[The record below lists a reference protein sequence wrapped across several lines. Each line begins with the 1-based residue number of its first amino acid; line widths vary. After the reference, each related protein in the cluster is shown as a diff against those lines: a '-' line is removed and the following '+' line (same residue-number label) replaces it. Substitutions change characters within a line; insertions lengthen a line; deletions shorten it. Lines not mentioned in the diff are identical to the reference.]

1 MLVIASQS
9 AMGKRAATGTTI
21 PATLIDEEDRPDP
34 YRLYR
39 KPNSGEGY
47 KMTTPMSQGLPGT
60 PPDAGAD
67 FGLFYQG
74 EGDQYASPVDGDFD
88 NGDPENPFTGRKRDE
103 GETEYGVGQQEIGWA
118 DPSSPLSAVR
128 RAFERRPD
136 SGSIQELLRKKR
148 SQ

>member
-9 AMGKRAATGTTI
+9 ALSKRAATGTTV
-21 PATLIDEEDRPDP
+21 PATLIDEVDRPDP

-47 KMTTPMSQGLPGT
+47 KMVTPMSQGMPET

-74 EGDQYASPVDGDFD
+74 KGDQYVAPVDGDFD
-88 NGDPENPFTGRKRDE
+88 HGDPEDPFTGRQRGE
-103 GETEYGVGQQEIGWA
+103 GEGEYGSGQQEIGWA
-118 DPSSPLSAVR
+118 SPESPLSAER
-128 RAFERRPD
+128 RAFERAPD
-136 SGSIQELLRKKR
+136 SGSLQELLRKKR
-148 SQ
+148 T

>member
-1 MLVIASQS
+1 MLVIASRS
-9 AMGKRAATGTTI
+9 AMLKKATTGTTI

-47 KMTTPMSQGLPGT
+47 KMVTPMSQGLPGT

-74 EGDQYASPVDGDFD
+74 EGDQYIAPIDGDFD
-88 NGDPENPFTGRKRDE
+88 NGDPENPFSGRKRQE
-103 GETEYGVGQQEIGWA
+103 GETEYGDGQQAMQWA
-118 DPSSPLSAVR
+118 DPSSPVSPER
-128 RAFERRPD
+128 RVFERGPD
-136 SGSIQELLRKKR
+136 AGSLQERLRR
-148 SQ
+148 SNTK